1 MSDVDGF
8 DIVSKIEAEH
18 FPLEVRLGLES
29 SLDRGDLTETVLFAF
44 ELEIRPRHTFRT
56 KRLNN
61 HLRLVRRTRARLTAG
76 LLRDLKSGQ

>member
-8 DIVSKIEAEH
+8 DIVSKIETEH
-18 FPLEVRLGLES
+18 LAVEVGLGLES
-29 SLDRGDLTETVLFAF
+29 SFDRGDLTETVLFAF

>member
-8 DIVSKIEAEH
+8 DIVSKIETEH
-18 FPLEVRLGLES
+18 LAVEVGLES
-29 SLDRGDLTETVLFAF
+29 SFDRGDLTETVLFAF